1 MKPLVSRVLAF
12 TRCTAVWFFA
22 VLPFSPSV
30 WSIYMNSSYC
40 FTSSR
45 DEPVYCFLLGA
56 SLAPFAL
63 IFGPLAGTV
72 DEPINRWP
80 DVLLTALILAVFAT
94 TLSLAFRQRSARR
107 PD

>member
-22 VLPFSPSV
+22 VLPVSPSV
-30 WSIYMNSSYC
+30 WSIYMDSSYC

-45 DEPVYCFLLGA
+45 DEPAYCFLLGA
-56 SLAPFAL
+56 SLAPFAV